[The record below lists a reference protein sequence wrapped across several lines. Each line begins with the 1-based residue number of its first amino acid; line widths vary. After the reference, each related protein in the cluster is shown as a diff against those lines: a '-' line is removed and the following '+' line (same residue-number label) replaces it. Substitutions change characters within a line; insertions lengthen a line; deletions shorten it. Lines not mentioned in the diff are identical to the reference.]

1 MAMAAVVDHPISD
14 DDSEDYDFD
23 THTIHKSSSKE
34 PTPEPAS
41 SIAPM
46 VFHPPPGPTPPRDF
60 TSSLRDKRTSKFS
73 VASNA
78 SYHSARDDDSLASSQ
93 LVTPKHDF
101 SIDAYD
107 HSNHH
112 NGTPTRTGTIKRDN
126 TSGDASTTPVLGGD
140 GVSQR
145 LFTEPGS
152 TPRETTPGSSG
163 TVTKKVDSSTSMG
176 PPAAPLL
183 TPQNQNQ
190 NGIHHQVQIPN
201 QGFNHHNQSP
211 NLNQQQLNNKPSDHT
226 AFPTRPIPPSFSS
239 SSSLSSSSSSCS
251 DGGDAVAAMN
261 AAVAAAIKDDGAA
274 PTADGSEGTARET
287 MREFGGQSQ
296 DISEQLGSFKI
307 SAPVDEAIAEE
318 NVGPQEKS
326 LPPLPQQQ
334 QQQPQPQPQPQHGS
348 VSSLV
353 DGPTAASV
361 TTQQPGP
368 EPVPRSVDAQ
378 RAVAE
383 ASHRSSGGDLS
394 QTESTA
400 PSVSASSLGRSGSA
414 STNATSLGAH
424 GVFGTP
430 TIDDAQFETTKPSL
444 VSSMKL
450 AGAVPELLSN
460 NSSRDTFDSTASSS
474 AASTDISDL
483 AEKFFHE
490 TYTQV
495 ARDEYAAWLGDEAQF
510 NKQVCQAYM
519 TLFAWQG
526 VSILASLRLLCTKL
540 YMKGES
546 QVLSRIMEQ
555 FSVAWVQANPTNG
568 FISVSP
574 VYTTAYA
581 LILLNT
587 DLYAADH
594 SLTKP
599 ITKAQFVKNTTE
611 TIVMA
616 TEQKKLIALL
626 PNMEFKESS
635 ELRDSTDT
643 LLLVSK
649 SFESYKPAL
658 WLSTLQ
664 SVLRVFYN
672 SISKSPLQIRAVDRV
687 AKITPI
693 SPIDTLAHTN
703 AQSRTSSVSS
713 SLFSKFRLNK
723 NKHAADYN
731 MSRID
736 TSLPLPT
743 DPFGRRNSIQSN
755 FSIETGMS
763 SGSFTMP
770 RQAVGFAGILWN
782 SMAREET
789 SSVFSREEE
798 DDEDDFMHD
807 ISRLENA
814 LQAEDELQ
822 LYGAPWAKE
831 GLLLYRPYVDPHSGK
846 RSRKTKWKSLFVVVQ
861 KGQLKLFDLS
871 AKKSTLGGGG
881 FGGGFGGGSVGG
893 GNWMESALQVDAW
906 SLCHTIAQ
914 ELPNPKRSKSYQ
926 ALWSL
931 TLPQYGLLVFQAG
944 TSEIAKEFVYT
955 CNYWSAR
962 LSKEPMNEAVSNME
976 YGWSFLEGSSGQ
988 TNGDNLQIKEW
999 KPRGHSLVVSDF
1011 DENRQLTNIKGYLAS
1026 VETQLSHH
1034 NGLLPRMLSS
1044 YTQGSQ
1050 NYSRAHANWERKS
1063 QYLLQQ
1069 TVRFRVYVDA
1079 LETGIEDRKDPGRR
1093 KYDVIEE
1100 EE

>member
-1 MAMAAVVDHPISD
+1 MSFRRDDPALSMAMTAVVDHPISD
-14 DDSEDYDFD
+14 DDSDDYEFD
-23 THTIHKSSSKE
+23 NHTINKSSSKE

-73 VASNA
+73 MASNA
-78 SYHSARDDDSLASSQ
+78 SYHSARDDDSITSSQ
-93 LVTPKHDF
+93 LVTPKHDV

-107 HSNHH
+107 HSHYI
-112 NGTPTRTGTIKRDN
+112 NGTPTRTGTIRRDN
-126 TSGDASTTPVLGGD
+126 KSGDVSVPGTPVLSGD
-140 GVSQR
+140 SVSQR
-145 LFTEPGS
+145 LFTGG
-152 TPRETTPGSSG
+152 TPRETTPGSGG
-163 TVTKKVDSSTSMG
+163 TVTKKSNSNTSMG
-176 PPAAPLL
+176 PPSAP
-183 TPQNQNQ
+183 QQA
-190 NGIHHQVQIPN
+190 HQK
-201 QGFNHHNQSP
+201 HD
-211 NLNQQQLNNKPSDHT
+211 NQQSDTT
-226 AFPTRPIPPSFSS
+226 AFPPRPIPNSFSS
-239 SSSLSSSSSSCS
+239 SSSLSSHSSSYS
-251 DGGDAVAAMN
+251 DGGDAMAAMN
-261 AAVAAAIKDDGAA
+261 AAVAAAIKDDGAG
-274 PTADGSEGTARET
+274 PVADGSDGTARES
-287 MREFGGQSQ
+287 MRDFGGGHSR
-296 DISEQLGSFKI
+296 DISEQFGSFKI
-307 SAPVDEAIAEE
+307 STSTDEPIAEE
-318 NVGPQEKS
+318 NVGPYEKNVSPHEKS
-326 LPPLPQQQ
+326 LPPIPPPQQQ
-334 QQQPQPQPQPQHGS
+334 QGS

-353 DGPTAASV
+353 VNSTAAESAA
-361 TTQQPGP
+361 TQQRQ
-368 EPVPRSVDAQ
+368 EPHVHRSVDAQ
-378 RAVAE
+378 RAAVE
-383 ASHRSSGGDLS
+383 AMQRSSGGDIS
-394 QTESTA
+394 QTDSTA
-400 PSVSASSLGRSGSA
+400 PSISASSLARSGSA

-424 GVFGTP
+424 GVFGIP
-430 TIDDAQFETTKPSL
+430 TIDDAQFESSKPSL
-444 VSSMKL
+444 VDSLKA
-450 AGAVPELLSN
+450 AGAVPEIRTN
-460 NSSRDTFDSTASSS
+460 NSSRDTFDSMASSNSMASSS

-483 AEKFFHE
+483 AEKFFNE

-495 ARDEYAAWLGDEAQF
+495 SRDEYAAWLGDDAQF
-510 NKQVCQAYM
+510 NKNVCQAYM

-546 QVLSRIMEQ
+546 QVLSRIMER

-616 TEQKKLIALL
+616 TEQKNLIAVL
-626 PNMEFKESS
+626 PNVESRESS
-635 ELRDSTDT
+635 EMRDSTDT

-649 SFESYKPAL
+649 PFESFNPTQ
-658 WLSTLQ
+658 WLTTLQ
-664 SVLRVFYN
+664 AILRVFYN

-703 AQSRTSSVSS
+703 AQSRSSSVSS

-723 NKHAADYN
+723 NKNAADYN

-736 TSLPLPT
+736 NSLPVPS

-789 SSVFSREEE
+789 SSMFSREE
-798 DDEDDFMHD
+798 DDDDDDFMHD

-881 FGGGFGGGSVGG
+881 FGGGTVGG

-976 YGWSFLEGSSGQ
+976 YGWSFLEGTTGCA
-988 TNGDNLQIKEW
+988 NGDHLQIKEW

-1011 DENRQLTNIKGYLAS
+1011 DEKRQLTNIKDYLAA

-1079 LETGIEDRKDPGRR
+1079 LEAGIEDRKGPGRR

>member
-14 DDSEDYDFD
+14 DDSEDYEFD
-23 THTIHKSSSKE
+23 HDHTKSTSKE

-60 TSSLRDKRTSKFS
+60 TSSLRDKRASKFS
-73 VASNA
+73 IASNA
-78 SYHSARDDDSLASSQ
+78 SYHSARDDDSVTSSQ

-107 HSNHH
+107 HNNHT
-112 NGTPTRTGTIKRDN
+112 NGTPTRSGTVRRDK
-126 TSGDASTTPVLGGD
+126 SGEVSTTPVLAD
-140 GVSQR
+140 HVPQR
-145 LFTEPGS
+145 LFTGAS

-163 TVTKKVDSSTSMG
+163 TVTNKSSMG
-176 PPAAPLL
+176 PPPAPQQAQHQYQSQKQ
-183 TPQNQNQ
+183 PQNA
-190 NGIHHQVQIPN
+190 PA
-201 QGFNHHNQSP
+201 
-211 NLNQQQLNNKPSDHT
+211 DTT
-226 AFPTRPIPPSFSS
+226 AFPPRPIPNSFSS
-239 SSSLSSSSSSCS
+239 SSSLSSHSSSYS

-261 AAVAAAIKDDGAA
+261 AAVAAAIKDDGAG
-274 PTADGSEGTARET
+274 PVPDGSEGTARES
-287 MREFGGQSQ
+287 MREFGSHSRNL
-296 DISEQLGSFKI
+296 SEQLGSFKI
-307 SAPVDEAIAEE
+307 STSGDPSIAEE
-318 NVGPQEKS
+318 NVGPHEKDVGPHEKS
-326 LPPLPQQQ
+326 LPPLPHQQQ
-334 QQQPQPQPQPQHGS
+334 GS

-353 DGPTAASV
+353 DGPTA
-361 TTQQPGP
+361 TFE
-368 EPVPRSVDAQ
+368 EPVRRSVDAQ
-378 RAVAE
+378 RAALE
-383 ASHRSSGGDLS
+383 ATQRSNGDISL
-394 QTESTA
+394 TESNVTSA
-400 PSVSASSLGRSGSA
+400 SASSLGRSGSA

-424 GVFGTP
+424 GIFGTP
-430 TIDDAQFETTKPSL
+430 TIDDAQFETSSKPSL
-444 VSSMKL
+444 VGSLKA
-450 AGAVPELLSN
+450 AGAVPELRSN

-474 AASTDISDL
+474 AASTDITEL
-483 AEKFFHE
+483 AERFFNE

-495 ARDEYAAWLGDEAQF
+495 ARDEYAAWLGDDAQF
-510 NKQVCQAYM
+510 NKQVCQEYM

-555 FSVAWVQANPTNG
+555 FSLAWVQANPTNG

-594 SLTKP
+594 SLSKP
-599 ITKAQFVKNTTE
+599 ITKAQFVKNTSE

-616 TEQKKLIALL
+616 TEQKKLISLL
-626 PNMEFKESS
+626 PNMEFKENP

-649 SFESYKPAL
+649 SFESFTASQ
-658 WLSTLQ
+658 WLATLQ

-693 SPIDTLAHTN
+693 SPLDTLAHTN
-703 AQSRTSSVSS
+703 AQSRSSSVSS

-736 TSLPLPT
+736 NSLPLPS

-789 SSVFSREEE
+789 SSMFSREEE

-814 LQAEDELQ
+814 LAAEDELQ

-871 AKKSTLGGGG
+871 AKKSSLSTGG
-881 FGGGFGGGSVGG
+881 FGGGGSVGG
-893 GNWMESALQVDAW
+893 GNWMENAHQVDAW

-914 ELPNPKRSKSYQ
+914 ELPNPKRTKSYQ

-931 TLPQYGLLVFQAG
+931 TLPQYGLLVFQSG

-976 YGWSFLEGSSGQ
+976 YGWSFLEGTSGPA
-988 TNGDNLQIKEW
+988 NGDHLQIKEW

-1011 DENRQLTNIKGYLAS
+1011 DENRQLTNIKDYLAS

-1079 LETGIEDRKDPGRR
+1079 LETGIEDRKEPGRR